1 MCGIFGYVGKS
12 SWRTSLLLQ
21 SLCIS
26 DEVRGRHSTG
36 LVIQSRED
44 DHCYLMK
51 RALSGSEFV
60 AQGHTEF
67 LFKRKYRMALGHN
80 RYATLGEVNDR
91 NAHPF
96 GFRVGEGW
104 NFGIHN
110 GVIGSR
116 RTVWAVAKSFGV
128 KTTPDVDSEIAFW
141 AIAKLVNGG
150 METTEAI
157 DKVTERI
164 SAVADFAFSYMDTE
178 RRCIYL
184 WRSPDRPLRVFD
196 ARKLK
201 LGRWFC
207 STADIFLDAW
217 RSIRGALGDPEKM
230 KSRELSPYKLYRM
243 GLDGRVR
250 KVRDLSHR
258 PRRSVL
264 VFDPAADGEAV
275 ASAANQDV
283 CSTTRSVTRSG
294 RACFGNEPGPLPDME
309 DYFDSRKRL
318 LPGLW

>member
-21 SLCIS
+21 QLCIA

-60 AQGHTEF
+60 AEGHTGF
-67 LFKRKYRMALGHN
+67 LFGRKYRMALGHN
-80 RYATLGEVNDR
+80 RFATLGEVNNR

-104 NFGIHN
+104 NFGVHN
-110 GVIGSR
+110 GVIGSE
-116 RTVWAVAKSFGV
+116 RTVKTVAMSFGV
-128 KTTPDVDSEIAFW
+128 KTTPDVDSEVAFW
-141 AIAKLVNGG
+141 SIAKLVNRG
-150 METTEAI
+150 MDTVEAI

-164 SAVADFAFSYMDTE
+164 SAVADFSFAYMDTE

-184 WRSPDRPLRVFD
+184 WRSPDRPLWVFD
-196 ARKLK
+196 ARCHG

-207 STADIFLDAW
+207 STEDIFFGAW
-217 RSIRGALGDPEKM
+217 RSIRGALGDPKEV
-230 KSRELSPYKLYRM
+230 KSRELTPYRLYRM
-243 GLDGRVR
+243 GRDGLVR
-250 KVRDLSHR
+250 KVKDLSHR
-258 PRRSVL
+258 PRREPETR
-264 VFDPAADGEAV
+264 PAGLSTMFGIDGREDEWAWLE
-275 ASAANQDV
+275 NRRPRRKK
-283 CSTTRSVTRSG
+283 ST
-294 RACFGNEPGPLPDME
+294 PKE
-309 DYFDSRKRL
+309 DERLFEDRL

>member
-1 MCGIFGYVGKS
+1 M
-12 SWRTSLLLQ
+12 LLQ
-21 SLCIS
+21 SLCIA

-36 LVIQSRED
+36 LVIQSRQDE
-44 DHCYLMK
+44 HCYLMK
-51 RALSGSEFV
+51 RALTGSEFV

-80 RYATLGEVNDR
+80 RYATLGEVNNR

-104 NFGIHN
+104 NFGVHN

-116 RTVWAVAKSFGV
+116 KTVWAVAKSFGV
-128 KTTPDVDSEIAFW
+128 KTTPDVDSEIALW

-164 SAVADFAFSYMDTE
+164 SAVADFAFAYMDTE

-184 WRSPDRPLRVFD
+184 WRSPDRPLWVFD
-196 ARKLK
+196 AREHK

-207 STADIFLDAW
+207 STEDIFTDAW
-217 RSIRGALGDPEKM
+217 RFIRGALGDLEKV
-230 KSRELSPYKLYRM
+230 KSRELAPYKLYRM
-243 GLDGRVR
+243 GLDGRAR
-250 KVRDLSHR
+250 KVKDLSHR

-264 VFDPAADGEAV
+264 D
-275 ASAANQDV
+275 SQ
-283 CSTTRSVTRSG
+283 SVTVET
-294 RACFGNEPGPLPDME
+294 CPGNEPGPLPDME